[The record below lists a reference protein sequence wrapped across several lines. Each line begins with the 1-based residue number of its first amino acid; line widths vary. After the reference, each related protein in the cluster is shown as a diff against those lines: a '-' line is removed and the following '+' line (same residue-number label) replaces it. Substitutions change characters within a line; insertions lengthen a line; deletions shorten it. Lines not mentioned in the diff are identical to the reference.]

1 MKKTILSAF
10 LLAFAVYS
18 HAGTITTDSI
28 KSTIL
33 GATVRFNVYLPTA
46 YKTTEAK
53 WPVVYLLHGLTDT
66 YTAWA
71 QKGNMKEIADELI
84 DKNEASPMVIIMP
97 NAGGPDV
104 NNIWNGYFNMPNWSY
119 EDFFFR
125 ELMPAVEEKYHCI
138 GDKGHRAIMGLSMG
152 GGGSIGYSLGHPEMF
167 SSCYAMSPWLNSAN
181 AHPGP
186 NGEKTKMFYTI
197 EAVHEHSALTFMEQ
211 ANDST
216 RASLQSVAWFL
227 DCGDDDGLL
236 GDTFEFYKRLRLAR
250 IKAEFRVRDGAHT
263 WEYWQQSL
271 RQALPFASHH
281 FGK

>member
-1 MKKTILSAF
+1 MKKTILSAI
-10 LLAFAVYS
+10 LLAFAVFS

-152 GGGSIGYSLGHPEMF
+152 GGGSVVYAQKHPDMF
-167 SSCYAMSPWLNSAN
+167 SSCYAMSAWLDNKNDEVGYKKGSYDKLYLV
-181 AHPGP
+181 GQ
-186 NGEKTKMFYTI
+186 
-197 EAVHEHSALTFMEQ
+197 AVRKHSALDYLDNADEATLEKLR
-211 ANDST
+211 T
-216 RASLQSVAWFL
+216 VAWFF
-227 DCGDDDGLL
+227 DCGDDDFLL
-236 GDTFEFYKRLRLAR
+236 QQSMDLHMKMRAR
-250 IKAEFRVRDGAHT
+250 KVHSELRVRNGVHN
-263 WEYWQQSL
+263 WEYWHLAL
-271 RQALPFASHH
+271 RLSLPFASRN
-281 FGK
+281 FD